1 MCYILAKYLHKQGFE
16 VVLEKN
22 TGKNQWC
29 DLVVNNTNIETKFYY
44 EPDLRRRLEKEMKRN
59 DWNIDKLLAKLD
71 SLKEV
76 HRSYGWSMALT
87 IIEDM
92 LNKSPDLF
100 ILIILSRDL
109 SKTNAPLEQICW
121 SKYEKGI

>member
-76 HRSYGWSMALT
+76 NKSYGWSMALT
-87 IIEDM
+87 TIEDM